1 MHSNQEVGTLL
12 AMLTWAAG
20 CNLVLVCR
28 SVGAARWAQDVLSH
42 IWVPPEHSEVAG
54 AEVGPVLGSPGTGRL
69 QTRDTL
75 GKGKEDVPQPLY
87 LFVSLIAIFAY
98 MWWCIKYFTIFGLT
112 GFVLWGRCPRASQHG
127 RTHPLVVARDQ
138 PCLCLYSISS
148 PEGGAGAASHLAPT
162 LLSDGLLLKAETL
175 SGTSRLCLAIPSL

>member
-1 MHSNQEVGTLL
+1 M
-12 AMLTWAAG
+12 
-20 CNLVLVCR
+20 VLGCR
-28 SVGAARWAQDVLSH
+28 SVGAARWARDVLSH
-42 IWVPPEHSEVAG
+42 IWVPSQRSEVAG
-54 AEVGPVLGSPGTGRL
+54 TEVGPLLGPPGVGRV

-87 LFVSLIAIFAY
+87 LFVSLIAIFAS

-127 RTHPLVVARDQ
+127 RTHPLLLARDRL
-138 PCLCLYSISS
+138 CLCLYSIPS

-175 SGTSRLCLAIPSL
+175 SGTPHLCLVTPSL